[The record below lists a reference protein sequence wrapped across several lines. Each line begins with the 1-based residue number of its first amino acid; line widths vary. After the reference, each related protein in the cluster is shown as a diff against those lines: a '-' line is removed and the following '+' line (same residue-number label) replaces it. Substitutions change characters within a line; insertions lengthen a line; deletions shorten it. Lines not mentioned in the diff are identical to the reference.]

1 MRIPTGTDK
10 GQLLD
15 NQGAGVKVMQMTS
28 PLCDLLQCSHGC
40 RYAEALKLDPDTF
53 IFRYKSHIKLILK

>member
-1 MRIPTGTDK
+1 MKIPTGTDK

-15 NQGAGVKVMQMTS
+15 NYLARVKVMQITS
-28 PLCDLLQCSHGC
+28 PLCELLQCSCGC